1 MEHWQFPIRKGGIFR
16 PGKEIEGLRGGV
28 HLYAAQASPKI
39 DATRAEKDPF
49 RTETSL
55 AWPGLARLQKWEEFD
70 VVQVLFMV
78 LFAFVTLAP
87 ACALAE
93 KPKAIEPLI
102 SKDTR
107 LMVFS
112 PHPDDESLGAAGL
125 IQRVIKTG
133 GGVKV
138 VFLTNGDG
146 FPEAV
151 EMGDHISNPTAR
163 DFREYGED
171 RMWESHK
178 ALGTLGMKESD
189 VIFLR
194 FPDGGLTAL
203 RSKTG
208 GKEKAYT
215 SPTTKE
221 NRPSAL
227 AVVVPQTGYTAEGLQ
242 MAIERVLS
250 DYRPNMLATSAPED
264 THPDHAST
272 YFFVKQAWKHLHKEH
287 REFKPTW
294 LIYLIHY
301 GQWPMAQG
309 LGIGSKL
316 NPPEDYPHQEKWIPL
331 VLTSEEA
338 ATKRKALLEYQT
350 QMIVMGR
357 YLLSFARSNELFR
370 LDDK

>member
-1 MEHWQFPIRKGGIFR
+1 M
-16 PGKEIEGLRGGV
+16 L
-28 HLYAAQASPKI
+28 
-39 DATRAEKDPF
+39 
-49 RTETSL
+49 
-55 AWPGLARLQKWEEFD
+55 
-70 VVQVLFMV
+70 QVLFM
-78 LFAFVTLAP
+78 LLSAFVTLAP

-93 KPKAIEPLI
+93 KPGAIEPLI
-102 SKDTR
+102 SKETR

-133 GGVKV
+133 GSVKV
-138 VFLTNGDG
+138 VFMTNGDG

-163 DFREYGED
+163 DYREYGED
-171 RMWESHK
+171 RMWESLK
-178 ALGTLGMKESD
+178 ALTTLGMKESD
-189 VIFLR
+189 VIFLG

-203 RSKTG
+203 RSKPG
-208 GKEKAYT
+208 GKQKAYT
-215 SPTTKE
+215 SPTTRE

-227 AVVVPQTGYTAEGLQ
+227 AVVVPQTGYTGEGLQ
-242 MAIERVLS
+242 LEIERVLS
-250 DYRPNMLATSAPED
+250 DFRPNMLATTAPED

-272 YFFVKQAWKHLHKEH
+272 HFFVKQAWKHLNKEH
-287 REFKPTW
+287 PEFKPTW

-309 LGIGSKL
+309 SGTWAKL
-316 NPPEDYPHQEKWIPL
+316 DPPEDHPHKEKWITL
-331 VLTSEEA
+331 ALTSEEA
-338 ATKRKALLEYQT
+338 AVKRKALLEYQT

-370 LDDK
+370 LDNR

>member
-1 MEHWQFPIRKGGIFR
+1 M
-16 PGKEIEGLRGGV
+16 L
-28 HLYAAQASPKI
+28 
-39 DATRAEKDPF
+39 
-49 RTETSL
+49 
-55 AWPGLARLQKWEEFD
+55 
-70 VVQVLFMV
+70 QVLFML

-93 KPKAIEPLI
+93 KPKAIEPFI

-133 GGVKV
+133 GSVKV
-138 VFLTNGDG
+138 VFMTNGDG

-151 EMGDHISNPTAR
+151 EMGGHISNPTAR

-171 RMWESHK
+171 RMYESRK
-178 ALGTLGMKESD
+178 ALATLGMKESD
-189 VIFLR
+189 VIFLG

-203 RSKTG
+203 RSKHG
-208 GKEKAYT
+208 GKQNAYT
-215 SPTTKE
+215 SPTTRE
-221 NRPSAL
+221 NRPSSF
-227 AVVVPQTGYTAEGLQ
+227 AVVVPQAGYTAEGLQ
-242 MAIERVLS
+242 IEVERVFS
-250 DYRPNMLATSAPED
+250 DFRPNMLATTGPED

-272 YFFVKQAWKHLHKEH
+272 HFFVKRAWKHLHKEH
-287 REFKPTW
+287 PEFKPTW

-301 GQWPMAQG
+301 GEWPMAQG
-309 LGIGSKL
+309 LGTRSKL
-316 NPPEDYPHQEKWIPL
+316 DPPETYPHKEKWISFPL
-331 VLTSEEA
+331 TPEET

-357 YLLSFARSNELFR
+357 YLLSFARANELFR
-370 LDDK
+370 YDDGLR

>member
-1 MEHWQFPIRKGGIFR
+1 MSQLSF
-16 PGKEIEGLRGGV
+16 L
-28 HLYAAQASPKI
+28 L
-39 DATRAEKDPF
+39 
-49 RTETSL
+49 
-55 AWPGLARLQKWEEFD
+55 
-70 VVQVLFMV
+70 LFMI
-78 LFAFVTLAP
+78 VTLAP
-87 ACALAE
+87 ACSWAE
-93 KPKAIEPLI
+93 KSKSIEQFI

-133 GGVKV
+133 GSVKV

-151 EMGDHISNPTAR
+151 EMGGHISNPTAR

-171 RMWESHK
+171 RMLESIK
-178 ALGTLGMKESD
+178 ALGTLGMKQSD

-203 RSKTG
+203 RPKPASKQ
-208 GKEKAYT
+208 EAYT

-227 AVVVPQTGYTAEGLQ
+227 AQVVPQTGYTGEGLQ
-242 MAIERVLS
+242 KEIERVLS
-250 DYRPNMLATSAPED
+250 DFRPNMLATSAPED

-272 YFFVKQAWKHLHKEH
+272 YYFVKQAWKHLNKEH
-287 REFKPTW
+287 PEFKPKW
-294 LIYLIHY
+294 LIYLVHY
-301 GQWPMAQG
+301 GQWPIAQG
-309 LGIGSKL
+309 LGTGSKL
-316 NPPEDYPHQEKWIPL
+316 NPPEDHPQKEKWISLPL
-331 VLTSEEA
+331 SPEEA

-370 LDDK
+370 LDNQ

>member
-1 MEHWQFPIRKGGIFR
+1 M
-16 PGKEIEGLRGGV
+16 L
-28 HLYAAQASPKI
+28 
-39 DATRAEKDPF
+39 
-49 RTETSL
+49 
-55 AWPGLARLQKWEEFD
+55 
-70 VVQVLFMV
+70 QVLFML

-93 KPKAIEPLI
+93 KAKAIEPLI

-133 GGVKV
+133 GSVKV
-138 VFLTNGDG
+138 VFMTNGDG

-171 RMWESHK
+171 RMYESLK
-178 ALGTLGMKESD
+178 ALATLGMKESD

-203 RSKTG
+203 RSKPG
-208 GKEKAYT
+208 AKQKAYT
-215 SPTTKE
+215 SPTTME

-227 AVVVPQTGYTAEGLQ
+227 AVVVPQAAYTGQGLQ
-242 MAIERVLS
+242 MEIERVFS
-250 DYRPNMLATSAPED
+250 DFRPNMLATTAPED

-272 YFFVKQAWKHLHKEH
+272 YFFVKQAWKHLHKDH
-287 REFKPTW
+287 PEFKPTW

-309 LGIGSKL
+309 LGIESKL
-316 NPPEDYPHQEKWIPL
+316 IPPEDHPHQEKWIPL
-331 VLTSEEA
+331 ALTSEEA

-370 LDDK
+370 LDNQ

>member
-1 MEHWQFPIRKGGIFR
+1 M
-16 PGKEIEGLRGGV
+16 L
-28 HLYAAQASPKI
+28 
-39 DATRAEKDPF
+39 
-49 RTETSL
+49 
-55 AWPGLARLQKWEEFD
+55 
-70 VVQVLFMV
+70 

-87 ACALAE
+87 ACAGAE
-93 KPKAIEPLI
+93 NPRAIEPLI
-102 SKDTR
+102 SKETR

-112 PHPDDESLGAAGL
+112 PHPDDESLGTAGL

-133 GGVKV
+133 GSVKV
-138 VFLTNGDG
+138 VFMTNGDG

-151 EMGDHISNPTAR
+151 EMGDHISNPTAK

-171 RMWESHK
+171 RVEESLK
-178 ALGTLGMKESD
+178 ALAILGMKESD

-203 RSKTG
+203 RSKHG
-208 GKEKAYT
+208 GNGAYT
-215 SPTTKE
+215 SPTTRE

-227 AVVVPQTGYTAEGLQ
+227 SVVVPQAAYTGEGVL
-242 MAIERVLS
+242 MEIERVFS
-250 DYRPNMLATSAPED
+250 DFRPNMLATTGPED
-264 THPDHAST
+264 THPDHSAT
-272 YFFVKQAWKHLHKEH
+272 YFFVRQAWKNINREH
-287 REFKPTW
+287 PEFKPAW

-309 LGIGSKL
+309 AGTGSKL
-316 NPPEDYPHQEKWIPL
+316 NPPEDHPHKEKWIPFP
-331 VLTSEEA
+331 LTSGEA

-370 LDDK
+370 LDNL

>member
-1 MEHWQFPIRKGGIFR
+1 M
-16 PGKEIEGLRGGV
+16 L
-28 HLYAAQASPKI
+28 
-39 DATRAEKDPF
+39 
-49 RTETSL
+49 
-55 AWPGLARLQKWEEFD
+55 
-70 VVQVLFMV
+70 
-78 LFAFVTLAP
+78 LFAFATLAP
-87 ACALAE
+87 AFARAE
-93 KPKAIEPLI
+93 KPVAIGPLI
-102 SKDTR
+102 SQQTR

-133 GGVKV
+133 GSVKV

-151 EMGDHISNPTAR
+151 EMGDHISIPTAR

-171 RMWESHK
+171 RMEESLK
-178 ALGTLGMKESD
+178 ALATLGMKQSD

-203 RSKTG
+203 RSKHGAKGT
-208 GKEKAYT
+208 YT
-215 SPTTKE
+215 SPTTRE

-227 AVVVPQTGYTAEGLQ
+227 SMVVPQATYTGEGLQ
-242 MAIERVLS
+242 MEIERVLS
-250 DYRPNMLATSAPED
+250 DFRPNMLATSAPED

-272 YFFVKQAWKHLHKEH
+272 HFFVKQAWKHLNKEH
-287 REFKPTW
+287 PEFKPTW

-301 GQWPMAQG
+301 GQWPVAQG
-309 LGIGSKL
+309 GGTGSKL
-316 NPPEDYPHQEKWIPL
+316 NAPEDYPHKEKWIPL
-331 VLTSEEA
+331 FLTPEEA
-338 ATKRKALLEYQT
+338 AVKRKALLEYQT

-370 LDDK
+370 LDNQ